1 MRNYY
6 LVLEILPV
14 LTWGYGHYLQK
25 KYSRYPEMSHGYR
38 SARIKKSRQAWEL
51 GNRIMAKSIKSAATM
66 MILLNVMFFFLNITN
81 YGFATVLN
89 FFVILVG
96 GIAGELKLRQMI
108 DEKGNVIKTTKV
120 GKQKV
125 SFKK

>member
-14 LTWGYGHYLQK
+14 LTWSYGHYLQK
-25 KYSRYPEMSHGYR
+25 KYSRYPEMSHGYP
-38 SARIKKSRQAWEL
+38 SARIKRSRQAWEL

-66 MILLNVMFFFLNITN
+66 MILLNVIFFFLNITN
-81 YGFATVLN
+81 YSFATVLN

-96 GIAGELKLRQMI
+96 AIAGELKLRQLI
-108 DEKGNVIKTTKV
+108 DEKGNVIKTTKE
-120 GKQKV
+120 GKQKI